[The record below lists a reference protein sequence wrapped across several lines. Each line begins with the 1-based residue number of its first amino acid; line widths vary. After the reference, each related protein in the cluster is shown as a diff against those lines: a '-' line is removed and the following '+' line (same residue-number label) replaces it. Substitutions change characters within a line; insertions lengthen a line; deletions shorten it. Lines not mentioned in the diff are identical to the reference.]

1 MTNTPSGRG
10 WLPARARRTTTAV
23 GLVGGV
29 ALCVTAALTL
39 PSAGAATGGHHLPR
53 VQGVPHTDRPLAS
66 GPYRLIHKGLDNPRQ
81 LSLTHGHGL
90 VVAEAGHGSYLKR
103 NCVNDPQAGRLC
115 IGRTGRVTVLKH
127 GQALHVMTGLL
138 SGASP
143 DGSFATGPDGAAKK
157 PGNGFFAIE
166 TYGPPSIVPPGLP
179 ARQLG
184 KLMGKHMP
192 SGHLRIAANIAR
204 FERNHDPDGEGFDSN
219 PYSVLAL
226 RHQTLVAD
234 AAGDYIAE
242 VHGRKVSLWAAMP
255 EYGPRIDPVPTVVSR
270 GGDGKIYVGEL
281 HSEKK
286 GKAKVY
292 QFNRRGDILRHWN
305 HFTTVTGVARKANG
319 MLYVS
324 ELFGGHCSFNQIPS
338 CFPGR
343 VVRVAPDGS
352 RSYFRVPFPAG
363 VVARGNRV
371 QVAAFSIA
379 PSIGVFGNPAWS
391 GQIWRIHF

>member
-1 MTNTPSGRG
+1 MVTTSSGRA
-10 WLPARARRTTTAV
+10 WLPSRSPRKATAL
-23 GLVGGV
+23 GLIGGV

-39 PSAGAATGGHHLPR
+39 PSAGAVTGHHFPHTN
-53 VQGVPHTDRPLAS
+53 GIPHTDRPLAS
-66 GPYRLIHKGLDNPRQ
+66 GKYRLLHKGLDNPRQ
-81 LSLTHGHGL
+81 LSLTGGHGL
-90 VVAEAGHGSYLKR
+90 VVAEAGHGSYKKS
-103 NCVNDPQAGRLC
+103 NCISSPEFGKLC
-115 IGRTGRVTVLKH
+115 VGRTGRVTVLKH

-138 SGASP
+138 SAASP
-143 DGSFATGPDGAAKK
+143 DGSFATGPDGASKK
-157 PGNGFFAIE
+157 PGGGFFAIE
-166 TYGPPSIVPPGLP
+166 TYGPPSVVPDGLP

-184 KLMGKHMP
+184 KLMGKRTAG
-192 SGHLRIAANIAR
+192 GHLRIAANISR
-204 FERNHDPDGEGFDSN
+204 FEKKHDPDGEGFDSN

-255 EYGPRIDPVPTVVSR
+255 EYGPRIDPVPTVISK
-270 GGDGKIYVGEL
+270 GADGKIYVGEL

-292 QFNRRGDILRHWN
+292 KFNRAGDILRSWKG
-305 HFTTVTGVARKANG
+305 FTTVTGVARKANG
-319 MLYVS
+319 ALYVS
-324 ELFGGHCSFNQIPS
+324 ELFGGNCSFNQIPH

-343 VVRVAPDGS
+343 VVKVAPDGS

-363 VVARGNRV
+363 IVARGNRV

-379 PSIGVFGNPAWS
+379 PSTGALGNPAWS